1 MIGLGAKSPEIKVQ
15 RQPEVPG
22 SLRLRALDWATVS
35 AASNRCVPLYHLLVS
50 GRRHFNDTE
59 QATVGRKQFEVA
71 LAIVLFVDPAGFDAG
86 TQHFQDLLCD
96 RRNSRARRPALPD
109 HRRLP
114 APQRYSGHRS
124 VEAIE
129 RHSFGRLLD

>member
-96 RRNSRARRPALPD
+96 AFGGIHAPGDQPFPIIAAFQPPSATLAIGASRR
-109 HRRLP
+109 
-114 APQRYSGHRS
+114 
-124 VEAIE
+124 
-129 RHSFGRLLD
+129 